1 MAHTLDHVPSTGF
14 LSQVF
19 DMLVAIGENSTRGQL
34 ANDIA
39 NLTEADLEKL
49 GQTREELVIRT
60 FGVGYV

>member
-19 DMLVAIGENSTRGQL
+19 DMLAAIGENSTRGQL